1 MEQLELFKIEKPA
14 VLTKEEQLE
23 IIRKFEEQ
31 MDENNPY
38 VAPEKTRIEVSIV
51 DFEYIGD
58 VSRKRGK
65 LESMMYPK
73 YRLTDK
79 YGRNMF
85 WVSTGDTPIFQTP
98 FNAKVTVYGHTGGGR
113 YVKNLKITG

>member
-38 VAPEKTRIEVSIV
+38 VAPEKTR
-51 DFEYIGD
+51 
-58 VSRKRGK
+58 
-65 LESMMYPK
+65 M
-73 YRLTDK
+73 
-79 YGRNMF
+79 
-85 WVSTGDTPIFQTP
+85 
-98 FNAKVTVYGHTGGGR
+98 
-113 YVKNLKITG
+113 ITNHIK